1 MKISILGAGNSGCT
15 IAADLT
21 LKGHEVT
28 LIKTSK
34 AMHNDNYK
42 FMTQNNNELTVW
54 EDGNTIK
61 VNLNQVTDDLIKNR
75 RSRNSN
81 DIYSDQLS

>member
-1 MKISILGAGNSGCT
+1 M
-15 IAADLT
+15 T

-34 AMHNDNYK
+34 AMHDDNYK

-61 VNLNQVTDDLIKNR
+61 VNLNQVTDDLPKIAGAEIVMIFTQTNYHEQLIKRAAKYALKMGR
-75 RSRNSN
+75 R
-81 DIYSDQLS
+81 